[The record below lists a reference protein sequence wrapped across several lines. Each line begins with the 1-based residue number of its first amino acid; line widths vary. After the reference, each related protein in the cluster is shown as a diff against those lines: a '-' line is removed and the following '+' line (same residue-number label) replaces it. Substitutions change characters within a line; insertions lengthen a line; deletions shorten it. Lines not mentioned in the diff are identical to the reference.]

1 MHLIDFIAIAPIIIL
16 AATAAAVMLLIA
28 FHRHHGATA
37 LLAFT
42 GLAVAFAALA
52 AAARLTPRAVTPLF
66 VVDQYAIFFM
76 GLILAATMIT
86 VLLSYG
92 YLKQLNGR
100 REEFY
105 LLLLVAALGSAV
117 LVTSCHFASFFL
129 GLEILSVSLYAL
141 VAYTRYRAISIEAGI
156 KYLVLAAVSS
166 AFMLYGVALIYATL
180 GTLDFTRIAAQV
192 QASQGSGQS
201 IILLAGLGLVIVA
214 IGFKLAVV
222 PFHMWTP
229 DIYQGA
235 PAPVTAFVASV
246 SKGAMVALLVR
257 LFAPIGLNQYDV
269 LFSIFAVLALASMV
283 IGNILA
289 LMQTNIKRMLAYSSI
304 AHMGYLLVAFL
315 AGGRFAILAVTFYL
329 VAYFISILGC
339 FGVISVLSGKD
350 RDADGLDDFQ
360 GLFFSNPWLT
370 TVFTVMLLSL
380 AGIPMTAGFIGKFYI
395 VAAGVRGS
403 LFLLVITLVLTSG
416 IGLFYYLRVIIAMY
430 SRPSEKAL
438 ALESPHRLAASGSL
452 ALAVLT
458 GLLFWM
464 GMLPTAFIGLISR
477 MIGGFL

>member
-1 MHLIDFIAIAPIIIL
+1 MHLIDFVAIAPLIIL
-16 AATAAAVMLLIA
+16 AATAAAVMLQIA
-28 FHRHHGATA
+28 IERHHGKTA
-37 LLAFT
+37 VLTFV
-42 GLAVAFAALA
+42 GLA
-52 AAARLTPRAVTPLF
+52 AAFMELPAAARWTPLSVTPLL
-66 VVDQYAIFFM
+66 VVDQYAIFFI

-92 YLKQLNGR
+92 YLRQQNGH

-117 LVTSCHFASFFL
+117 LVTSRHFAAFFL

-141 VAYTRYRAISIEAGI
+141 VAYTRSRAISIEAGI

-166 AFMLYGVALIYATL
+166 AFMLYGMALIYADL
-180 GTLDFTRIAAQV
+180 GLLDFVGIATHI
-192 QASQGSGQS
+192 QASLGMGQS

-257 LFAPIGLNQYDV
+257 LFAPIDLYQFNA
-269 LFSIFAVLALASMV
+269 LFGVFAALALASMV
-283 IGNILA
+283 TGNILA
-289 LMQTNIKRMLAYSSI
+289 LQQTNVKRLLAYSSI

-315 AGGRFAILAVTFYL
+315 AGGRFAVSAVTFYL
-329 VAYFISILGC
+329 AAYTVSILGS
-339 FGVISVLSGKD
+339 FGVITVLSGKD
-350 RDADGLDDFQ
+350 RDAETMEDFQ
-360 GLFFSNPWLT
+360 GLFFTHPWLT
-370 TVFTVMLLSL
+370 AVFTVMLLSL

-395 VAAGVRGS
+395 VSAGVKDG
-403 LFLLVITLVLTSG
+403 LLLLVIALVLTSG
-416 IGLFYYLRVIIAMY
+416 IGLFYYLRVVIAMY
-430 SRPSEKAL
+430 SRLSEKAL
-438 ALESPHRLAASGSL
+438 SVGSPYRIAVPGSL
-452 ALAVLT
+452 ALSVLMVF
-458 GLLFWM
+458 LFWF
-464 GMLPTAFIGLISR
+464 GVLPTAFIELIRR
-477 MIGGFL
+477 MIG